1 MKNVHYSH
9 KIIEI
14 EDEESLNKENITIE
28 ASKKE
33 CNELFEKINNL
44 KDKIEK
50 EIIEINN
57 IYDKVFSEVTKSYEI
72 KHEKLIKEESDLK
85 DKLQI
90 EVTKIKEKLE
100 NYLSDSK
107 NIITTNERINKGL
120 NILEKGEKNMIKILS
135 YVSKMSKFQK
145 DSKVLLAEL
154 IPNLKISFL

>member
-72 KHEKLIKEESDLK
+72 KHEKLLKEESD
-85 DKLQI
+85 
-90 EVTKIKEKLE
+90 
-100 NYLSDSK
+100 
-107 NIITTNERINKGL
+107 
-120 NILEKGEKNMIKILS
+120 
-135 YVSKMSKFQK
+135 
-145 DSKVLLAEL
+145 
-154 IPNLKISFL
+154 